1 MSLKP
6 GVDALFQ
13 ISIPK
18 EKVDRLKKRGL
29 DLRGIMLMGDKE
41 AAKSGL
47 SNKQVS
53 SVKAM
58 PSFSVYKT
66 TVTFKS
72 DKTSGK
78 SRGILEFEFS
88 LEKMRNIRRENN
100 NGRRGKDR
108 GSSFVAA
115 IGTANNNLL
124 LGHKSIMISPSN
136 TRTIN
141 IEFDWNVAT
150 SCSDTNGG
158 HIRLRILSSD
168 VRGLDLEYFVPLDT
182 TK

>member
-1 MSLKP
+1 M
-6 GVDALFQ
+6 A
-13 ISIPK
+13 
-18 EKVDRLKKRGL
+18 
-29 DLRGIMLMGDKE
+29 MGDKE
-41 AAKSGL
+41 ATKTGL

-53 SVKAM
+53 FIKAM
-58 PSFSVYKT
+58 PSFSVQKT
-66 TVTFKS
+66 SVAFKS

-78 SRGILEFEFS
+78 SRGTIEFAFT
-88 LEKMRNIRRENN
+88 LDKVKNNRTKNN
-100 NGRRGKDR
+100 NGGRGNDR

-124 LGHKSIMISPSN
+124 LGYKSIMISPSN
-136 TRTIN
+136 TRTIK

-150 SCSDTNGG
+150 SCSDSNGG
-158 HIRLRILSSD
+158 HICLRILSTD